1 MSTRSWTRALVTG
14 ASAGI
19 GEAFA
24 RQLAARGTHLV
35 LVARSRQR
43 LESFARQL
51 ADAHGVG
58 TEVLAVDLATSDG
71 VAQVEARL
79 RQTTDLVD
87 LLVNNAGF
95 GTGGR
100 FDTLDAQREVIE
112 IRLNVLA
119 VMRLTHA
126 ALAAMNERGAGG
138 IINVSSNAAWQPV
151 PYMATYGGTKAFV
164 SSFTQAIHQEARG
177 SGVHVTVVEPGFTR
191 TRFQEVAGVDHHT
204 SRLPDVVRRDPSEV
218 ASIALEG
225 VRRNRARV
233 IPGWVNKV
241 SGGLSSVS
249 PSAVG
254 RKVAGRL
261 FEGER

>member
-1 MSTRSWTRALVTG
+1 MTARTWTRALVTG
-14 ASAGI
+14 ASTGI

-24 RQLAARGTHLV
+24 HALAARGTHVV
-35 LVARSRQR
+35 LVARSADKLASLASR
-43 LESFARQL
+43 L
-51 ADAHGVG
+51 ADEHGIG
-58 TEVLAVDLATSDG
+58 AETMPLDLTDPTGLTEV
-71 VAQVEARL
+71 EERL
-79 RQTTDLVD
+79 RSEQDHVD
-87 LLVNNAGF
+87 LLINNAGL

-100 FDTLDAQREVIE
+100 FDTLDLERELDE

-119 VMRLTHA
+119 LTRLSHA
-126 ALAAMNERGAGG
+126 ALVAMSGRGHGG
-138 IINVSSNAAWQPV
+138 ILNVSSNASWQPV

-164 SSFTQAIHQEARG
+164 SSFTQALHEEARG

-191 TRFQEVAGVDHHT
+191 TRFQEVAGVERHT
-204 SRLPDVVRRDPSEV
+204 SRLPDVVRMDPSEV

-233 IPGWVNKV
+233 IPGWANKV

-249 PSAVG
+249 PSVVG